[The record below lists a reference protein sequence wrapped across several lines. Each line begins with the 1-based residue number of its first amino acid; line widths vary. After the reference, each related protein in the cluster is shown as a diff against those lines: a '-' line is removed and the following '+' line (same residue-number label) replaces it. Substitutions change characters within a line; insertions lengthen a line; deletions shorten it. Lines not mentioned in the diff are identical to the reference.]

1 MAWFCLDRDFA
12 PPDVIFSDNNRSAS
26 CRSFGHRVILGAV
39 GLSKGLHYWEISID
53 RYDNHTDLAFGIAR
67 FDVDKRSM
75 LGKDDKGWS
84 MYIDDKRSWFYHCD
98 NHAIRTEGGIR
109 QGNVVG
115 VLLDLSDPARTL
127 SYFVNSRPHGPIA
140 FTNLHGVFFP
150 AVSINRGVQVTLY
163 TGLHPPEDCETEDEA
178 S

>member
-1 MAWFCLDRDFA
+1 MHCSYNFPLVWFYLINNHFFFVSFPVAWFCLDRDFA

-75 LGKDDKGWS
+75 LGK
-84 MYIDDKRSWFYHCD
+84 
-98 NHAIRTEGGIR
+98 
-109 QGNVVG
+109 
-115 VLLDLSDPARTL
+115 
-127 SYFVNSRPHGPIA
+127 
-140 FTNLHGVFFP
+140 
-150 AVSINRGVQVTLY
+150 
-163 TGLHPPEDCETEDEA
+163 
-178 S
+178 